1 MSKEIKEY
9 EFTTSSKTKSQI
21 LHLNTHTM
29 LFQALKKDDIAKD
42 WSNDKWGAFIEQHSS
57 GFWEETF
64 ALAQAFIRTCKIRG
78 FDK

>member
-1 MSKEIKEY
+1 
-9 EFTTSSKTKSQI
+9 
-21 LHLNTHTM
+21 M

-42 WSNDKWGAFIEQHSS
+42 WSNDKWEAFIEQHSS

-64 ALAQAFIRTCKIRG
+64 ELAQAFIRTCEIEG